1 MVASIYDS
9 SPHHEEIQHLQRRL
23 QFEIQRRQ
31 EAEAQLY
38 RHQAGL
44 AVEAN
49 GWSMASFYES
59 VFATA
64 PHGLFVVNI
73 TPAGEMVMATVN
85 PVIEAWTGLTAADIC
100 GKPPELAFGAEI
112 GSRIRAKYQ
121 RCIDAGQSIAYEE
134 YVPFNGQ
141 ESWSQTTLTPLRDAS
156 GQIYRLIGTAVNITD
171 QKLAEQKLERQA
183 EILTS
188 ILNTMSEGI
197 IVADTRG
204 NFLITNPA
212 AAEMFGSLSM
222 DIHPEGW
229 SSHFGLFLPD
239 QKTPFPMEELP
250 LFRSLKGESV
260 SHVEMFVRHDQAP
273 DGRWVSINARPL
285 RDAFGMLQGG
295 VIVCR
300 DITERKA
307 AELIQQ
313 QQTEKLRTAIQTL
326 KRTQSQLVQTEK
338 MSSLG
343 QLVAGVAHEI
353 NNPVNFIYG
362 NLVHIDEY
370 AQDLSEVVMAYQDH
384 YPQPPAD
391 LAELIEEKDVDFLL
405 SDLPQMITSMKV
417 GAQRIREIVDSL
429 RTFSRLDEAECK
441 DVDLHESL
449 DSTLMI
455 LQHRIKAKPDRPAI
469 EILKQYGQ
477 LPQIECYSGQLN
489 QVFMNVLANA
499 IDALDEQYAAG
510 KDRDWRGQMA
520 IATRLVAIEGKSH
533 VEISI
538 RDNGPGI
545 PKEIR
550 SKIFDPFFT
559 TKAIGK
565 GTGLGMS
572 ISYQII
578 TEKHKGMI
586 SCQSKPDQGAEFMI
600 TIPVQQ
606 KPVTPQP

>member
-1 MVASIYDS
+1 MVASIQDS
-9 SPHHEEIQHLQRRL
+9 SPHREEIQHLQRRL

-31 EAEAQLY
+31 EAESQLY

-44 AVEAN
+44 EMEVS

-59 VFATA
+59 VFVTA
-64 PHGLFVVNI
+64 PHGLFVVNV
-73 TPAGEMVMATVN
+73 TPEGEMVMATVN
-85 PVIEAWTGLTAADIC
+85 PVIEAWTGLKTADLC
-100 GKPPELAFGAEI
+100 GKTPEVAFGAEI
-112 GSRIRAKYQ
+112 GSRIRGKYQ
-121 RCIDAGQSIAYEE
+121 QCIDVGESIAYEE
-134 YVPFNGQ
+134 YVPFNGRD
-141 ESWSQTTLTPLRDAS
+141 SWSQTTLTPMRDSS
-156 GQIYRLIGTAVNITD
+156 GRIYRLIGTAINITE
-171 QKLAEQKLERQA
+171 QKRAEQKLERQA

-197 IVADTRG
+197 IVADTNG

-212 AAEMFGSLSM
+212 AEEMFGNTFSEVR
-222 DIHPEGW
+222 PEGW

-239 QKTPFPMEELP
+239 QKTPFPMEKLP
-250 LFRSLKGESV
+250 LFRSLNGESV
-260 SHVEMFVRHDQAP
+260 SHEEMFVRHEQAP

-285 RDAFGMLQGG
+285 RDAGGMLQGG

-300 DITERKA
+300 DITGRKA
-307 AELIQQ
+307 SELIQQ

-326 KRTQSQLVQTEK
+326 KRTQSQLVQNEK

-362 NLVHIDEY
+362 NLIHIDEY
-370 AQDLSEVVMAYQDH
+370 AQDLSEVVMAYQEH
-384 YPQPPAD
+384 YPEPAAD
-391 LAELIEEKDVDFLL
+391 LAELIEEKDVEFLL

-417 GAQRIREIVDSL
+417 GSQRIREIVDSL

-469 EILKQYGQ
+469 TVVKQYED
-477 LPQIECYSGQLN
+477 LPAIECYSGQLN

-499 IDALDEQYAAG
+499 IDALDEHYAKG
-510 KDRDWRGQMA
+510 EDRAWRGEIA
-520 IATRLVAIEGKSH
+520 IATHLIKEGDRPM
-533 VEISI
+533 VQISI

-586 SCQSKPDQGAEFMI
+586 SCQSKPGQGAEFVI

-606 KPVTPQP
+606 

>member
-9 SPHHEEIQHLQRRL
+9 SPHREEIQHLQRRL

-31 EAEAQLY
+31 EAESQLY

-44 AVEAN
+44 EVEAS
-49 GWSMASFYES
+49 GWSMASFYAS
-59 VFATA
+59 VFETA
-64 PHGLFVVNI
+64 PHGLFVVNV
-73 TPAGEMVMATVN
+73 TPEGDMVMATVN
-85 PVIEAWTGLTAADIC
+85 PVIEAWAGLTAAQIF
-100 GKPPELAFGAEI
+100 GKSPEVVFGEEI
-112 GSRIRAKYQ
+112 GCRIRAKYQ
-121 RCIDAGQSIAYEE
+121 RCVEVGEAIAYEE

-141 ESWSQTTLTPLRDAS
+141 DSWSQTTLTPLRDSS
-156 GQIYRLIGTAVNITD
+156 GRIYRLVGTAVNITE

-197 IVADTRG
+197 IVADTSG

-212 AAEMFGSLSM
+212 AEEIFGNTFSEVR
-222 DIHPEGW
+222 PEGW
-229 SSHFGLFLPD
+229 SKHFGLFLAD

-250 LFRSLKGESV
+250 LFRSLNGESV

-285 RDAFGMLQGG
+285 RDPYGILQGG
-295 VIVCR
+295 VVVCR

-307 AELIQQ
+307 SELIQQ
-313 QQTEKLRTAIQTL
+313 QQTEKIRAALQTL

-362 NLVHIDEY
+362 NLIHIDEY
-370 AQDLSEVVMAYQDH
+370 AQDLSEVVMAYQEH
-384 YPQPPAD
+384 YPQPTAD

-417 GAQRIREIVDSL
+417 GSQRIREIVDSL

-449 DSTLMI
+449 NSTLMI

-469 EILKQYGQ
+469 TIAKTYGE
-477 LPQIECYSGQLN
+477 LPRIECYSGQLN

-499 IDALDEQYAAG
+499 IDALDEHYAKG
-510 KDRDWRGQMA
+510 EEGEWRGQIA
-520 IATRLVAIEGKSH
+520 IATRLVEAGDRPM
-533 VEISI
+533 VEITI
-538 RDNGPGI
+538 ADNGPGI

-586 SCQSKPDQGAEFMI
+586 ACRSKPGQGAEFMI

-606 KPVTPQP
+606 KSPAPQS